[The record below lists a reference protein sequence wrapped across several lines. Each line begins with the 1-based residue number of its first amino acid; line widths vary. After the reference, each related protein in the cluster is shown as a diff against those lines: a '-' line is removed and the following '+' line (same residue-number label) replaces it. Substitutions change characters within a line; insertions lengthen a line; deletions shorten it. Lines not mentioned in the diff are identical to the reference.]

1 MEKHDFIL
9 ELGTEELPPKLLRKL
24 SNSLRDNLVAEL
36 ENLGLEMGKV
46 DCFATPRRLAVFIKQ
61 LQSKQKSQLIE
72 KKGPAIG
79 SPDKAVEGFAKSC
92 GIDKINLKK
101 QHSEGKEYYFYK
113 TRMKGEKVFDLLPIA
128 VKSAIKNIPVTRAM
142 QWGDSDYS
150 FVRPVHWLV
159 MMLDEKIVPSKIMG
173 LSSGNKSRGLRFS
186 NDSIIEIPSAAKYQ
200 ATMRKK
206 AKIEVDF
213 DLRKELIRQQVIAIA
228 SDKNAEAV
236 IDDSLLEEVCA
247 LIEYPYAFLGNF
259 DKKYLDVPEEAII
272 SAMKSHQKYF
282 HLVDK
287 GNKLLPL
294 FISVANI
301 ESNDMDVIVEG
312 NERVIRPRLAD
323 AEFFWNQDRTKS
335 LDQRLV
341 DLKSVLFMKSLGS
354 MADKAKRIEKL
365 SSHIASK
372 LNLDSEVC
380 ARAGLLSKSD
390 LMTDMVGEF
399 ADLQGIMGE
408 HYALY
413 DGEEKKVAFAIR
425 DQYLPRFSGDKL
437 PSTDEGSVVAIAD
450 RLDSI
455 TGIYGIGN
463 GPTGSKDPYALR
475 RLALGLLRILVE
487 GKKDLN
493 LIELID
499 SSLNLHSK
507 EVNRDIS
514 SEIYKFMMERLK
526 AYYKESHVDG
536 NVFEAVLAVSPESP
550 LDFHLRIEA
559 LNEFIQ
565 HSESRSLIEAN
576 KRIANIL
583 KDCDNIEPKLS
594 LKLLEQEA
602 EKKLYQ
608 ATQTITEKLKK
619 EKDYGSIMSSL
630 LALKE
635 VIDDFF
641 DNVMVNVKDTKLRQ
655 ARLSLIERVRKL
667 FLSVADISHLSS

>member
-24 SNSLRDNLVAEL
+24 SNSLRDNLVTEL

-92 GIDKINLKK
+92 GIDKINLEK
-101 QHSEGKEYYFYK
+101 QHFEGKEYYFYK
-113 TRMKGEKVFDLLPIA
+113 TTKEGDKVIDLLPIV
-128 VKSAIKNIPVTRAM
+128 VKSAIKNIPITRAM

-159 MMLDEKIVPSKIMG
+159 MMLDEKIIPTRIMG

-186 NDSIIEIPSAAKYQ
+186 NDPIIEISSAAKYQ
-200 ATMRKK
+200 NTIKKK
-206 AKIEVDF
+206 AKIEVNF

-236 IDDSLLEEVCA
+236 IDESLLEEVCA
-247 LIEYPYAFLGNF
+247 LIEYPHAFLGNF

-272 SAMKSHQKYF
+272 SVMKSHQKYF

-301 ESNDMDVIVEG
+301 ESNNMSVIVEG

-323 AEFFWNQDRTKS
+323 AEFFWSQDITKS

-365 SSHIASK
+365 SSNIASK

-399 ADLQGIMGE
+399 ADLQGIMGG

-487 GKKDLN
+487 KKQDLN

-514 SEIYKFMMERLK
+514 NEIYKFMMERLK

-583 KDCDNIEPKLS
+583 KDCDDIGPKLN
-594 LKLLEQEA
+594 LKLLEEEA

-619 EKDYGSIMSSL
+619 EKDYRSIMSSL

-655 ARLSLIERVRKL
+655 ARLSLIERVRKF
-667 FLSVADISHLSS
+667 FLSFADISYLSS